1 MASSVSS
8 RTITVSRDTT
18 SYENDEVTRTC
29 WGRKRP
35 VILQRRVQLKQQP
48 AHLYVSRDV
57 GLMGQFSNVRE
68 FCLKYNEEHLLM
80 LNNIP
85 CFYPAV
91 VKENDDDDDDYDVP
105 IKVDTDQVPVHI
117 AYLVRVIDKR
127 TVVNVGPDT
136 SLSMLLNMACIHVDH
151 LLLNESQMCYL
162 MKLNQHFNFSG
173 SSCISNSSNS
183 SK

>member
-1 MASSVSS
+1 MASVSS
-8 RTITVSRDTT
+8 RTITVSRDA
-18 SYENDEVTRTC
+18 SYENDEVNRTC

-48 AHLYVSRDV
+48 VHLYVSRD
-57 GLMGQFSNVRE
+57 GGMMGQFSNVRE
-68 FCLKYNEEHLLM
+68 FCLNYNEEHLLM
-80 LNNIP
+80 LDRLP

-91 VKENDDDDDDYDVP
+91 GKEDDDDYDVP

-151 LLLNESQMCYL
+151 LLLNDSQMFYL
-162 MKLNQHFNFSG
+162 INSTSC
-173 SSCISNSSNS
+173 SSSSSSSSSN
-183 SK
+183 KINF

>member
-8 RTITVSRDTT
+8 RTITVSRDT

-57 GLMGQFSNVRE
+57 GIMGQFSNVRE

-80 LNNIP
+80 LDRLP

-91 VKENDDDDDDYDVP
+91 VKEDDDDDYDVP

-151 LLLNESQMCYL
+151 LLLNESQMFYL
-162 MKLNQHFNFSG
+162 MKLNQHFNFS
-173 SSCISNSSNS
+173 SSSSSSSSN
-183 SK
+183 K

>member
-1 MASSVSS
+1 MASVSS
-8 RTITVSRDTT
+8 RTITVSRDA
-18 SYENDEVTRTC
+18 SYENDEVNRTC

-48 AHLYVSRDV
+48 VHLYVSRD
-57 GLMGQFSNVRE
+57 GGMMGQFSNVRE
-68 FCLKYNEEHLLM
+68 FCLNYNEEHLLM
-80 LNNIP
+80 LDRLP

-91 VKENDDDDDDYDVP
+91 VKEDDDVP

-151 LLLNESQMCYL
+151 LLLNESQMFYL
-162 MKLNQHFNFSG
+162 MKLNQHF
-173 SSCISNSSNS
+173 SSSSSSSSSSN
-183 SK
+183 KINF

>member
-1 MASSVSS
+1 
-8 RTITVSRDTT
+8 
-18 SYENDEVTRTC
+18 
-29 WGRKRP
+29 
-35 VILQRRVQLKQQP
+35 
-48 AHLYVSRDV
+48 
-57 GLMGQFSNVRE
+57 
-68 FCLKYNEEHLLM
+68 
-80 LNNIP
+80 
-85 CFYPAV
+85 
-91 VKENDDDDDDYDVP
+91 VKENDDDDDDDYDVP